1 MKYKVAELEGA
12 PLDAAVAL
20 AEGLR
25 LVTASSGRS
34 VAVAVDG
41 TAFEPSL
48 CWEHGGPII
57 ERERIHIGHGWLRN
71 PDLWAAAIGYG
82 FGDEVWRS
90 DQIGGTGPTPLIAAM
105 RAYVASKLGDEIG
118 LP

>member
-57 ERERIHIGHGWLRN
+57 ERERI
-71 PDLWAAAIGYG
+71 AIARD
-82 FGDEVWRS
+82 GDGQWFAGICLGL
-90 DQIGGTGPTPLIAAM
+90 DGGGDVMLDSMWSRGPEPLIAAM
-105 RAYVASKLGDEIG
+105 RAFVASKLGDEVEV
-118 LP
+118 PE